1 MKVIDWGRVPYESAV
16 ERMKAVLADRIEGR
30 IEDTLLICEHD
41 PVYTVGRTRGAEANI
56 LNPEHIPI
64 VPVSRGGDVTFH
76 GPGQIVGYPIFR
88 LPEHRHDLHGF
99 LRGLEEMMIR
109 TLSRV
114 GVAGSRDERNTGVW
128 VDGQK
133 VMAIGIAAK
142 RWVTWHGF
150 ALNCTVDVRHYQR
163 INPCGMTSD
172 LVTSL
177 DRHLDPCPDRPEL
190 IRIITEELERWWG
203 DWTAGPG

>member
-1 MKVIDWGRVPYESAV
+1 MKVIDWGRVPYETAV
-16 ERMKAVLADRIEGR
+16 ERMKEVLSDRIDGR
-30 IEDTLLICEHD
+30 IDDTLLICEHD

-56 LNPEHIPI
+56 LNPENIPI
-64 VPVSRGGDVTFH
+64 VPVARGGDVTFH
-76 GPGQIVGYPIFR
+76 GPGQIVGYPIFE
-88 LPEHRHDLHGF
+88 LPDHRHDLHGF

-109 TLSRV
+109 TLARV
-114 GVAGSRDERNTGVW
+114 GVTGTRDARNTGVW

-150 ALNCTVDVRHYQR
+150 ALNRAVDVRHYQR
-163 INPCGMTSD
+163 INPCGMASN

-177 DRHLDPCPDRPEL
+177 DRHLEPCPGRSEL
-190 IRIITEELERWWG
+190 TEIIIEELERWWG
-203 DWTAGPG
+203 AWTAGPG